1 MNKADLSGIISS
13 PQKPNIMQFLF
24 TLTEEIDCGLMFDAM
39 QKTIRRYPY
48 FAFRIIRTESGFDK
62 IENSLPIVV
71 KDSFSE
77 ELILGSEEVNYHW
90 IAAACE
96 GRCLKLFIHHL
107 IADIPSRLTATMF
120 WCMKLMRRKR
130 MTMLNISA
138 T

>member
-1 MNKADLSGIISS
+1 
-13 PQKPNIMQFLF
+13 
-24 TLTEEIDCGLMFDAM
+24 MFDAM

-48 FAFRIIRTESGFDK
+48 FAFCIIRTESGFDK